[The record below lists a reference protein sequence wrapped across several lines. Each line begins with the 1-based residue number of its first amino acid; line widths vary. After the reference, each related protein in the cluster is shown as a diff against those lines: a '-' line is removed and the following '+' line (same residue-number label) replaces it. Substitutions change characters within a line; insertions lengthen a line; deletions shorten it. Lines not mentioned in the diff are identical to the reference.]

1 MVHVSA
7 EKQRAQTSQSHDY
20 FSSNHKA
27 VGRRMQR
34 EQAERAQDG
43 EGRRKRADLC
53 TGGHAA
59 RSTAPCVDWRVNIGI
74 FDSVP

>member
-27 VGRRMQR
+27 IGRRMQR

-43 EGRRKRADLC
+43 EGKRVSARGGRRGQTCAQVDMPLGPLLPVL
-53 TGGHAA
+53 TGE
-59 RSTAPCVDWRVNIGI
+59 
-74 FDSVP
+74 